1 MAYGTPSMKALVL
14 FLLVS
19 CAPYHAGDCRTDAAV
34 CCLLVPGAKV
44 AWWAGERHVQAFDG
58 ERWYRAG
65 HDGTRIYAYEA
76 GRDMAGEFDVL
87 DCRDFVEA
95 YGRVKK

>member
-1 MAYGTPSMKALVL
+1 MRALVL
-14 FLLVS
+14 MLLLAS

-34 CCLLVPGAKV
+34 CCLLVPGAQV
-44 AWWAGERHVQAFDG
+44 AWWDGRPGHVQAFSG
-58 ERWYRAG
+58 ERWFHAG
-65 HDGTRIYAYEA
+65 HDGYRLFAVEA

-95 YGRVKK
+95 YGRAKK